1 MTVVEVSPRHSG
13 ATKWRCSL
21 PEPGHHLWAGVGGGG
36 TPPAPISFQDG
47 MVSIFFG
54 GIRGWNSENRWKT
67 READRSRSGR
77 RWGVLIAGGGAL
89 F

>member
-1 MTVVEVSPRHSG
+1 MEVFSAG
-13 ATKWRCSL
+13 AGPPSVGRGGRRGAGGLRQL
-21 PEPGHHLWAGVGGGG
+21 PFPFKTGWF
-36 TPPAPISFQDG
+36 PSFL
-47 MVSIFFG
+47 G

-77 RWGVLIAGGGAL
+77 RWGVLIAGGGGAL